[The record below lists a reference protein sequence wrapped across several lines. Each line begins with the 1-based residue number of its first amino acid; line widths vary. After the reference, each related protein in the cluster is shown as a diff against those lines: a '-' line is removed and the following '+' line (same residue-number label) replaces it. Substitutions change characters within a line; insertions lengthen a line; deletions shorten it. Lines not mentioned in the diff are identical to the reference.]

1 MQSKSESASQIEA
14 NPYKILS
21 SAALSE
27 PWWRHTNYNYISSNV
42 IAENSSYP
50 SLREQSK
57 DDQSQSDDGVDEED
71 DDAIKE
77 SHISAS
83 PHSDENYGP
92 DHRNFQHQT
101 SAIHSRSNESLTQPQ
116 QLELVGHSIPCA
128 SNPYFDPYYGGIMAT
143 YGPQSLVPPHL
154 LDTNNARMP
163 LPLEMTQEPVYV
175 NAKQYHGILRRR
187 QSRAK
192 AELERKLIKV
202 RKPYLHESRHQ
213 HAMKRARASGGR
225 FAKKSDSNALKSTA
239 KETGRASGSA
249 ISSGSEPLHCETAE
263 TNNGHQEAK
272 GLEVHETCEVRRY
285 DNDQYQNRS
294 RFQASTY
301 GANSANGAE
310 GGSIGQQW
318 GSHSSNKASQRCHN
332 VSVSTDSWS
341 TVCHLSK
348 KA

>member
-14 NPYKILS
+14 NPYKIPP

-27 PWWRHTNYNYISSNV
+27 PWWRHTNYNSISSTV
-42 IAENSSYP
+42 IAENTSNPSS
-50 SLREQSK
+50 REQSK
-57 DDQSQSDDGVDEED
+57 DDQSQSDDGIDEED
-71 DDAIKE
+71 DDAIRE

-83 PHSDENYGP
+83 PHSDENYG
-92 DHRNFQHQT
+92 QGHQNYQ
-101 SAIHSRSNESLTQPQ
+101 SNESLTQPP
-116 QLELVGHSIPCA
+116 QLELVGHSIACA
-128 SNPYFDPYYGGIMAT
+128 SNPYFDPYYAGIMAT
-143 YGPQSLVPPHL
+143 YGPQPLGPPQL
-154 LDTNNARMP
+154 LDMNHARMP

-192 AELERKLIKV
+192 AELERKLLKV

-213 HAMKRARASGGR
+213 HAMRRARASGGR

-239 KETGRASGSA
+239 KETGMASGSA
-249 ISSGSEPLHCETAE
+249 ISSHCTISSGSEPLHCEIAQ

-272 GLEVHETCEVRRY
+272 GPETCEVRQY
-285 DNDQYQNRS
+285 ANDNDQYENHS

-301 GANSANGAE
+301 GANSANGGE
-310 GGSIGQQW
+310 GGPSSQQW

-332 VSVSTDSWS
+332 AGVSSNAWS
-341 TVCHLSK
+341 TVHHLSK
-348 KA
+348 EA